1 MTKTL
6 ISAARLLERVVF
18 LSTVTIDHSGKV
30 ALVTGSGRGIGKAIA
45 TTFARA
51 GADIVVVDMDLPS
64 AERTAKEISATG
76 RKAVAFRVDVSRKEE
91 VEQVTERAVAEFG
104 HVDILVNNAGTI
116 VRKPMLEFT
125 DDDWNRVLNVNLM
138 GTYYFCRAVGKYMVA
153 QKFGRIVNIGSI
165 MGAFAL
171 PPRASYCASK
181 GGIIMLTKELA
192 TEWAEHGITA
202 NAVSPGW
209 IETELT
215 EKFFAVAENKKFL
228 FERIPLKRFGQP
240 SDIANFVVFITSDL
254 AHYVTGQSFFVD
266 GGWITQ

>member
-1 MTKTL
+1 MT
-6 ISAARLLERVVF
+6 
-18 LSTVTIDHSGKV
+18 
-30 ALVTGSGRGIGKAIA
+30 
-45 TTFARA
+45 
-51 GADIVVVDMDLPS
+51 
-64 AERTAKEISATG
+64 
-76 RKAVAFRVDVSRKEE
+76 SRKEE
-91 VEQVTERAVAEFG
+91 VEQVTELAVAEFG

>member
-1 MTKTL
+1 M
-6 ISAARLLERVVF
+6 SG
-18 LSTVTIDHSGKV
+18 VTIDHSKRV
-30 ALVTGSGRGIGKAIA
+30 ALVTGSGRGIGKQTAL
-45 TTFARA
+45 TFARA
-51 GADIVVVDMDLPS
+51 GADIVVVDMDLPT
-64 AERTAKEISATG
+64 AEKTAKEVSSMG
-76 RKAVAFRVDVSRKEE
+76 RKAVVFRVDVSRRPE
-91 VEQVTERAVAEFG
+91 VEDAVKRAIAECG
-104 HVDILVNNAGTI
+104 HIDVLVNNAGTI

-125 DDDWNRVLNVNLM
+125 DDDWSRVLNVNLM
-138 GTYYFCRAVGKYMVA
+138 GTYYFCRAVGEHMVA
-153 QKFGRIVNIGSI
+153 RKFGRIVNIGSI
-165 MGAFAL
+165 MGEFAL

-228 FERIPLKRFGQP
+228 FDRIPLKRFGKP

-254 AHYVTGQSFFVD
+254 AQYVTGQSFFVD

>member
-1 MTKTL
+1 L
-6 ISAARLLERVVF
+6 FWHVVF
-18 LSTVTIDHSGKV
+18 VSTVTIDHSKRV

-45 TTFARA
+45 LTFARA
-51 GADIVVVDMDLPS
+51 GADIVVVDIDLPS
-64 AERTAKEISATG
+64 AEKTAKEISAMG
-76 RKAVAFRVDVSRKEE
+76 RRALALRVDVSRQEE
-91 VEQVTERAVAEFG
+91 VEEVVKRAIADFG
-104 HVDILVNNAGTI
+104 HIDILVNNAGTI

-125 DDDWNRVLNVNLM
+125 DDDWNKVLAVNLM
-138 GTYYFCRAVGKYMVA
+138 GTYYLCRAVGRHMVA
-153 QKFGRIVNIGSI
+153 QKFGRIINIGSI
-165 MGAFAL
+165 MGEFAL

-215 EKFFAVAENKKFL
+215 EKFFSVAENRKFL

-240 SDIANFVVFITSDL
+240 SDIANFVVFIASDL
-254 AHYVTGQSFFVD
+254 AQYVTGQSFFVD

>member
-1 MTKTL
+1 
-6 ISAARLLERVVF
+6 
-18 LSTVTIDHSGKV
+18 
-30 ALVTGSGRGIGKAIA
+30 
-45 TTFARA
+45 
-51 GADIVVVDMDLPS
+51 
-64 AERTAKEISATG
+64 
-76 RKAVAFRVDVSRKEE
+76 
-91 VEQVTERAVAEFG
+91 
-104 HVDILVNNAGTI
+104 
-116 VRKPMLEFT
+116 
-125 DDDWNRVLNVNLM
+125 
-138 GTYYFCRAVGKYMVA
+138 
-153 QKFGRIVNIGSI
+153 
-165 MGAFAL
+165 
-171 PPRASYCASK
+171 
-181 GGIIMLTKELA
+181 MLTKELA